1 MPTSQKPAPQPKQA
15 RAHDTIDTVLAAT
28 NKAMA
33 QGGESAV
40 RVQEISES
48 TKVSIGSIYH
58 HFGDRDG
65 LIRAAYVQTFRL
77 TIQKDIERVKKFMT
91 KMTSAKEMAEH
102 YDEMLA
108 FLNHHFEQFPARDR
122 ANTIGST
129 TGRPLLRD
137 AVVAVQTELTT
148 GLTEVMQLLKDRG
161 ILKEHLDPRA
171 AAVMTLGMLHGRVI
185 AEFDSTPVKNE
196 DWNASML
203 TAFSGLFVGVENLPI
218 WNKLAANA

>member
-1 MPTSQKPAPQPKQA
+1 MPNSQKPAPQPKQA
-15 RAHDTIDTVLAAT
+15 RAHDTIEAVLAAT

-65 LIRAAYVQTFRL
+65 LIRAAYVHTFRQ

-91 KMTSAKEMAEH
+91 RMTSAKEMAEH

-161 ILKEHLDPRA
+161 ILKPHLEPRA

-185 AEFDSTPVKNE
+185 AEFDSTPVSSE

-203 TAFSGLFVGVENLPI
+203 TAFSGLFVGTENLPI
-218 WNKLAANA
+218 WNKLANA

>member
-1 MPTSQKPAPQPKQA
+1 MPNSQKPAPQPKQA
-15 RAHDTIDTVLAAT
+15 RAHDTIETVLAAT

-40 RVQEISES
+40 RVQEISEA

-91 KMTSAKEMAEH
+91 RMTSAKEMAEH

-161 ILKEHLDPRA
+161 ILKAHLEPRA

-185 AEFDSTPVKNE
+185 AEFDSMPVASE

-203 TAFSGLFVGVENLPI
+203 TAFSGLFVGVNDLPI
-218 WNKLAANA
+218 WNKLANA